1 MISEDEGCCAGG
13 RARLLSNN
21 EIKQCIK
28 AASRAANRGGDG
40 MKRMLMIA
48 VAIVALASVMLAQTT
63 DAQSSTTTTP
73 SSMPQASTNTNAQ
86 ASSTT
91 AGTANASGNSAQ
103 GAIASGTAINA
114 ELSKGIDSKKAKEND
129 PVQAK
134 VVQDVVVGG
143 KVVVPRNSKLIGHVT
158 QVKAAGK
165 GQESSLGI
173 AFDKAVLRNG
183 QEIPVHA
190 VIQALAP
197 APRIPASAAYPSD
210 DAGTSGGMGASQSG
224 GYNSPSGGGGMGSG
238 PVGAAASTV
247 GGVAGAPAGAAGSV
261 GTTATNTAGTA
272 VGNTTNA
279 AGMTTNGQLTAAS
292 RGVMGLPGVT
302 LDAGAASSANGSVIT
317 NQKNNVRLDGGTQ
330 LVLRVTAQ

>member
-13 RARLLSNN
+13 RAWLLSNN
-21 EIKQCIK
+21 EFNQCIK

-48 VAIVALASVMLAQTT
+48 VAIAALASVMLAQTT
-63 DAQSSTTTTP
+63 GAQSSTTTTP

-91 AGTANASGNSAQ
+91 SGTANASGNSAQ

-173 AFDKAVLRNG
+173 GFDKAVLKNG
-183 QEIPVHA
+183 QEIPLHA

-197 APRIPASAAYPSD
+197 APRMPASSAYPTD
-210 DAGTSGGMGASQSG
+210 DAGASGGMGSSPSG
-224 GYNSPSGGGGMGSG
+224 AYNTSGGGGMAG
-238 PVGAAASTV
+238 PVGAAASNA
-247 GGVAGAPAGAAGSV
+247 GGVAATPAGAAGSV
-261 GTTATNTAGTA
+261 GTTATNSVGTA
-272 VGNTTNA
+272 VGNTPNA

-302 LDAGAASSANGSVIT
+302 LDAGAASSTNASVIT

-330 LVLRVTAQ
+330 LVLRITAQ